1 MVMIGTNIIYISLM
15 IVSLIIKLTM
25 TATTSNNSIGELV
38 IKTIMHGFIALA
50 LIQSVAIVLTST
62 NIQISWQ

>member
-15 IVSLIIKLTM
+15 IVSLIIKITM
-25 TATTSNNSIGELV
+25 MATTSNNSIGELV